1 MGFGFLLLGY
11 LMFFNIQA
19 QSISIDPFCDLVGY
33 ILMLIGLC
41 KLCKYNRGFRYAKYV
56 DIVLLPI
63 GVLTLLLQVQSTF
76 AARGISSVLDVLT
89 GVASVYRVLL
99 SFLVLLFHAALYWG
113 IYEMATE
120 VALPKLRK
128 ASLRNL
134 ILTVLYY
141 VFILLLHLFREP
153 LGTLGTYFNG
163 PMQLYG
169 YLWILLGAV
178 CIFNCY
184 RLICLPGDE
193 DMPPRNNLFYR
204 VMNRKKKADPS
215 ALSPEEALQYAKEQR
230 EQDKRAYN
238 AQMQRRQ
245 QERTRKKKRGK
256 HRK

>member
-1 MGFGFLLLGY
+1 
-11 LMFFNIQA
+11 
-19 QSISIDPFCDLVGY
+19 
-33 ILMLIGLC
+33 
-41 KLCKYNRGFRYAKYV
+41 
-56 DIVLLPI
+56 
-63 GVLTLLLQVQSTF
+63 
-76 AARGISSVLDVLT
+76 
-89 GVASVYRVLL
+89 
-99 SFLVLLFHAALYWG
+99 
-113 IYEMATE
+113 
-120 VALPKLRK
+120 
-128 ASLRNL
+128 
-134 ILTVLYY
+134 
-141 VFILLLHLFREP
+141 
-153 LGTLGTYFNG
+153 
-163 PMQLYG
+163 MQLYG

-204 VMNRKKKADPS
+204 VMKRKKKAES